1 MVILFLPIFLNPRM
15 SLRKNRPKAEVL
27 RLFYILKFSYSPHH
41 TELEVIVATTLNDR
55 RVTHFHSRRVCP
67 SKVFLLFYGLFH

>member
-1 MVILFLPIFLNPRM
+1 MVILSLPTFSNPRM

-27 RLFYILKFSYSPHH
+27 WLFYILKFSCLPHY

-67 SKVFLLFYGLFH
+67 S